1 MARKITDEDLANR
14 GVMGLPDVPGLTAI
28 EMQKKL
34 EEIPREVIIPRYNEL
49 VDSVADICEE
59 FSKLRKYDVGDYCI
73 YDNVLYKCTT
83 AITTEGDWDSTKW
96 IATSVTKEIASVAKE
111 IASVN
116 SNLTASDNTPFRFG
130 VNGDGEYGYI
140 VTDSAGADT
149 VIPFSNAKKL
159 YQALQYS
166 GLVTED
172 MTFAEM
178 CDALAAAYP
187 ATYSLLMSGW
197 GLSYSAAGLTAS
209 GTCSTSAVK
218 MTITNQTTTA
228 STYAYYT
235 SPEFDITAFKEL
247 NIIGTSHRA
256 AYNPNTGYNPL
267 LYLVDASG
275 NLTKLFEHSSTTG
288 NSNENISINH
298 DVSALTG
305 KYKLRID
312 ILSYCGGAPSETNVS
327 SNVGAYI
334 NLTNALLTA

>member
-1 MARKITDEDLANR
+1 MGFVKKVWKNRISEYPTRRTLTKED
-14 GVMGLPDVPGLTAI
+14 GST
-28 EMQKKL
+28 
-34 EEIPREVIIPRYNEL
+34 EL
-49 VDSVADICEE
+49 VTVSRSEGTV
-59 FSKLRKYDVGDYCI
+59 SQ
-73 YDNVLYKCTT
+73 
-83 AITTEGDWDSTKW
+83 EGDAFSADNLNDLESRVDNAFTEV
-96 IATSVTKEIASVAKE
+96 SG
-111 IASVN
+111 
-116 SNLTASDNTPFRFG
+116 NLTASDNTPFRFG
-130 VNGDGEYGYI
+130 VNEDGEYGYI

-197 GLSYSAAGLTAS
+197 GLSYSASGLTAS
-209 GTCSTSAVK
+209 GACSTSAVK

-228 STYAYYT
+228 STHARYT
-235 SPEFDITAFKEL
+235 SPEFDISAFKTL

-256 AYNPNTGYNPL
+256 AYNPSTGYNPL
-267 LYLVDASG
+267 LYLVDAEG
-275 NLTKLFEHSSTTG
+275 IETQLFKHSSTTG
-288 NSNENISINH
+288 GSNENISINH

-305 KYKLRID
+305 KYRLRID
-312 ILSYCGGAPSETNVS
+312 ILSYCGGTPSESNVS

-334 NLTNALLTA
+334 NLTKALLSA